1 MNADPNAAIW
11 EKAAGMSTGCG
22 MYIPSRRLAHRLD
35 RKSPAW
41 VALQTAYRQWLDSMK
56 PGPSRAIREF
66 GMRRMAQYMVAESF
80 IAPDAGIPD
89 CWFYIV
95 TCDDQDRFAAVEA
108 WKQDMLEY
116 GYKPKSIHTYLD
128 GPRSFSKFLV
138 RRGLMSGPITNE
150 GPPIPDLRLTIKK
163 RPTPSI
169 DMLSRLLGAIECG
182 DAMGA
187 RDYAMIRVMIDLGIR
202 VTECC
207 QIRFADFCPSQG
219 EQKGHIVIRTIKNRH
234 GTESPEVAY
243 TLPLQT
249 EEAIRHWIA
258 MRPKLLRDPPYMFF
272 QLHLGHMGKKLDR
285 RNVAARIEHWRKHAK
300 LAGKIPPH
308 AIRRFAATQ
317 ARRAMETLG
326 LDQGDVSEFMRH
338 SSWKT
343 TEIYIEPDIAAR
355 SKLAQ
360 YMADLVPPRR
370 GSHLVAAD
378 GAV

>member
-1 MNADPNAAIW
+1 MNDDPNAPVW
-11 EKAAGMSTGCG
+11 EKAAGMSSGVG
-22 MYIPSRRLAHRLD
+22 VYIPSRRLAQRLD
-35 RKSPAW
+35 RNSPAW
-41 VALQTAYRQWLDSMK
+41 VALQTAYRQWIDSMK
-56 PGPSRAIREF
+56 PGDSRTIYEF

-80 IAPDAGIPD
+80 IAPDAAIPD

-95 TCDDQDRFAAVEA
+95 TCDEQDRFAAIEA
-108 WKQDMLEY
+108 WKQDMVEY
-116 GYKPKSIHTYLD
+116 GYQPKSIATYMD
-128 GPRSFSKFLV
+128 GPRSFAKFLV

-150 GPPIPDLRLTIKK
+150 VPPLPNTRLNIKK
-163 RPTPSI
+163 RATPSA
-169 DMLSRLLGAIECG
+169 DMLSRLLGAIDCG

-187 RDYAMIRVMIDLGIR
+187 RDYAMLRVMIDIGVR

-207 QIRFADFCPSQG
+207 QIRFSDFHPSQG
-219 EQKGHIVIRTIKNRH
+219 TQKGHIVIRTIKNRH

-243 TLPLQT
+243 ALPLQT
-249 EEAIRHWIA
+249 EEAIRHWMA
-258 MRPKLLRDPPYMFF
+258 FRPKLIRDPMFMFF
-272 QLHLGHMGKKLDR
+272 QLHLGYMGKKMDR
-285 RNVAARIEHWRKHAK
+285 RQVAARIDHWRKHAK
-300 LAGKIPPH
+300 LMGRIPPH

-326 LDQGDVSEFMRH
+326 LDQGDVAEFMRH

-343 TEIYIEPDIAAR
+343 TEIYIEPDMAAR

-378 GAV
+378 VQV